1 MATRAPR
8 LVSSHLKMR
17 QLQLLAQLRET
28 GSVIHAA
35 EALNMSQS
43 AASRLLSSLE
53 SDVGVALFER
63 HARGVSPTPVGE
75 IVTRRAVSALAE
87 MARAGHEVQDFVRGN
102 RLPLSIGGL
111 LSLSSTF
118 LPRAVLEL
126 ARQAPDL
133 LIKVDT
139 DRSRTLIDGLLAARF
154 DVVIARVR
162 DASLEPDL
170 VFEPLSTEPIK
181 VYVRPGHALSRRRRL
196 GLADVTSE
204 KWVLPPPETDMRVRL
219 DALCVQS
226 GLPRIAGL
234 IETLSV
240 PVILSVVRMSDALV
254 ALPREFARPFCDSG
268 LLSMLAVDLGDR
280 TENVGIITRRHHDA
294 SPPLRQ
300 ALRVFREVSAAMY
313 GSSAGELK
321 AGSS

>member
-1 MATRAPR
+1 MASTVPQ
-8 LVSSHLKMR
+8 LIPSHLKMR
-17 QLQLLAQLRET
+17 QLQLLAQLKDT

-35 EALNMSQS
+35 ERLNMSQS

-53 SDVGVALFER
+53 DEIGVALFER
-63 HARGVSPTPVGE
+63 HARGVSPTPLGE

-87 MARAGHEVQDFVRGN
+87 IHRAGLEVRDFVRGN
-102 RLPLSIGGL
+102 RLPLSIGSL

-139 DRSRTLIDGLLAARF
+139 DRSRALIDDLLAARH
-154 DVVIARVR
+154 DIVIARVR

-170 VFEPLSTEPIK
+170 VFEPLIAEPIK
-181 VYVRPGHALSRRRRL
+181 VFVRPGHALARRRKL
-196 GLADVTSE
+196 KLEDVVAE
-204 KWVLPPPETDMRVRL
+204 RWILPPVETDMRVRL
-219 DALCVQS
+219 DAMCLQR
-226 GLPRIAGL
+226 GLPLITGL

-254 ALPREFARPFCDSG
+254 ALPNEFARPFCDSG
-268 LLSMLAVDLGDR
+268 LLALLPLDLGVR
-280 TENVGIITRRHHDA
+280 TENVGIITRRHHSA
-294 SPPLRQ
+294 SPQLQQ
-300 ALRVFREVSAAMY
+300 ALRVLREVAGAMY
-313 GSSAGELK
+313 VNGA
-321 AGSS
+321 APP